1 MFLSPD
7 KFMDPIIEKDVAAF
21 SRIAAVNMILETL
34 QNLTGLRLSIVV
46 RVDDNSW
53 TACAVVDNLDFG
65 LSPGDQLELSTTYC
79 NTVRGNSAP
88 LIVKHASKNDDFKD
102 HPGFTVYGVESY
114 IAVPLYRQNG
124 ECFGVMCALDLEPR
138 EFSEELIGTFELFA
152 NLITYELEAE
162 ERRQEGEELLK
173 LTQQSNES
181 RARFMSILGHDLRGP
196 LSTIVMAATLQKQ
209 DSLTPEKNVVMA
221 EKIIKTAK
229 RMQFL
234 IEDLLDTTQT
244 VQGNEI
250 FIDKKY
256 LNLTTVFQQ
265 IIEEVKIIQPNRN
278 IEFYAEEKCFGLWD
292 EGRLGQV
299 LSNLLSNALHYGSS
313 NSIVKVNLIEDCEKV
328 ILQVNNQGEVMPDEI
343 RKNLFTPFWRGAKKS
358 AGSMNSSGLG
368 LGLYIV
374 KQIVEA
380 HGGKIEVDSNR
391 EYGTT
396 FTVIFENAGND
407 NLKNQN

>member
-1 MFLSPD
+1 
-7 KFMDPIIEKDVAAF
+7 MDPTIEKDVAAF

-34 QNLTGLRLSIVV
+34 QKLTGLRLSIVV

-53 TACAVVDNLDFG
+53 TACAVVDNLNFG
-65 LSPGDQLELSTTYC
+65 LNPGDQLELSTTYC
-79 NTVRGNSAP
+79 NTARENAAP
-88 LIVKHASKNDDFKD
+88 LIVKHASQNDDFKD

-124 ECFGVMCALDLEPR
+124 ECFGVMCALDLEPK
-138 EFSEELIGTFELFA
+138 EFSEELVSTFELFA
-152 NLITYELEAE
+152 NLITYEFEAE

-173 LTQQSNES
+173 LAQQSNES
-181 RARFMSILGHDLRGP
+181 RARFMGILGHDLRNP
-196 LSTIVMAATLQKQ
+196 LNTIVMAANLQKQ
-209 DSLTPEKNVVMA
+209 GTLAPEKNAEMT

-250 FIDKKY
+250 FIEKKHID
-256 LNLTTVFQQ
+256 LTVVFRQ
-265 IIEEVKIIQPNRN
+265 IIEEIKITQPNRN
-278 IEFYAEEKCFGLWD
+278 IEFYAEENCFGLWD

-299 LSNLLSNALHYGSS
+299 LSNLLSNALHYGNQHSP
-313 NSIVKVNLIEDCEKV
+313 IKINLIEDCEKV
-328 ILQVNNQGEVMPDEI
+328 VLQVNNQGEIISEDI
-343 RKNLFTPFWRGAKKS
+343 RKNLFTPFWRGAKKT
-358 AGSMNSSGLG
+358 AGSINSSGLG

-396 FTVIFENAGND
+396 FTVIFENAGN
-407 NLKNQN
+407 NLP